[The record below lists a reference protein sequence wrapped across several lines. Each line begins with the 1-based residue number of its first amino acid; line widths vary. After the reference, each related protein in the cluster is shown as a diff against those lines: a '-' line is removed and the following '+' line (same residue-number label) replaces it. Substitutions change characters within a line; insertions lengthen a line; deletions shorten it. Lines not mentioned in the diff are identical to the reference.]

1 MDWAL
6 VLGRHHRHTRMQ
18 TNFALTV
25 QRRQVLLVVE
35 SDHDV
40 ASFRADQTLKGGGWI
55 VDRLL
60 AASRCQLF
68 VPFGPHLLDLA
79 YIVFQE
85 LAKPLFSHSL
95 LVCECVCVCAH
106 ACAHVCVCAHA
117 CLRACVYVY
126 RACLIY
132 RLQRR
137 TTHDARGTTHGAQRR
152 TTHGALT
159 TNYPITTTHNTNQ
172 PLYYSLPWCF
182 R

>member
-25 QRRQVLLVVE
+25 RQRQVLLVVE

-40 ASFRADQTLKGGGWI
+40 ASFRADLGENLEVGGWI
-55 VDRLL
+55 VDGLL
-60 AASRCQLF
+60 AGSRCQFF
-68 VPFGPHLLDLA
+68 VPFGSHLLELA

-95 LVCECVCVCAH
+95 LVCVNVCVCGCVCVC
-106 ACAHVCVCAHA
+106 VSCVFD
-117 CLRACVYVY
+117 
-126 RACLIY
+126 
-132 RLQRR
+132 LQTTTTHEARR
-137 TTHDARGTTHGAQRR
+137 TTHDARGTRHIPTMPQSIYEQKRPPL
-152 TTHGALT
+152 TTHYPT
-159 TNYPITTTHNTNQ
+159 TATHNTNQ
-172 PLYYSLPWCF
+172 TLHNSLLWCF